1 MSVEPL
7 ATDIYDLLCKQGS
20 PKFTKSLER
29 VKAACDHIVAA
40 KGPLTYS
47 QVGAVATKLFGGPK
61 AQSIHNNVDH
71 KQYIDARQREYRQQP
86 LSGSATGK
94 KESRAT
100 EYPSS
105 GLDFKT
111 RRYIDDLRQRN
122 DMLEAAMREFRIQVA
137 RATKENPVDVSQ
149 LLNTGPDTDGA
160 MAVPQLPAPSV
171 LSESAKAGLRTLL
184 HELPKLVKEVEDFQG
199 KALRLRSGDWLVPP
213 DQYAALLYLINAP

>member
-7 ATDIYDLLCKQGS
+7 AADIYDTLCKQGS
-20 PKFTKSLER
+20 PKFVKSLER
-29 VKAACDHIVAA
+29 VKAACDHIIAA

-61 AQSIHNNVDH
+61 AQSIHNNADH
-71 KQYIDARQREYRQQP
+71 KRYIDARQREYRQQP
-86 LSGSATGK
+86 LSGPATSK
-94 KESRAT
+94 KELRANQ
-100 EYPSS
+100 YPSS

-122 DMLEAAMREFRIQVA
+122 DMLEAAMREFRVHIA

-149 LLNTGPDTDGA
+149 LLNTGPDADGA
-160 MAVPQLPAPSV
+160 MAVPQLPIPPV
-171 LSESAKAGLRTLL
+171 LSEVAKTGLRVLL

-213 DQYAALLYLINAP
+213 DQYAVLLELLN